1 MNENDLIDTSN
12 MDSINNEIIT
22 PTPKSSVKLIKNT
35 KGINW
40 EIKIVSGEESIM
52 DSIKDK
58 AIEIHKLMEKEFEV
72 LKWQIKKR

>member
-1 MNENDLIDTSN
+1 MTENDLIDISN
-12 MDSINNEIIT
+12 MDTMSNEIIA
-22 PTPKSSVKLIKNT
+22 PVPKSSVKLIKNT

-72 LKWQIKKR
+72 LK